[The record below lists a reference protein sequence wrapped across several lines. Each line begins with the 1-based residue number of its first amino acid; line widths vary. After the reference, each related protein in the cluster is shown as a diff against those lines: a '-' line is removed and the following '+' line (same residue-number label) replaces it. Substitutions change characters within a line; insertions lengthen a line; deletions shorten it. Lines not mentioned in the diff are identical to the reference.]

1 MKRNSLFK
9 YIFISTLATL
19 AIFVSACGKK
29 QMSAQE
35 INESIQAENQAK
47 KEKAEAEAKAL
58 AESEEAQKAE
68 DNEKFHVKSEA
79 EKKAEQQE
87 ELNKIL
93 KEQEQEE
100 INKIN
105 QLAEGNVPEDE
116 PGLVLIP
123 KAEDTNTETPSNPED
138 ITPYASSQENTSEEM
153 QAALDKLNENYDIY
167 DIFELENGAY
177 HTMVDA
183 IVNNQYESLDAVY
196 ADVDKTYANY
206 SKEIKDGLKAQLK
219 ETYDYWTAKHQE
231 IANQPRPWTEEELAE
246 DPDLAMFTRE
256 EVEAEMKRLNDLGF
270 QDIKLED

>member
-9 YIFISTLATL
+9 YLLISSLASL
-19 AIFVSACGKK
+19 SIFVSACGQKK
-29 QMSAQE
+29 MTAQE
-35 INESIQAENQAK
+35 INESIAQAKAQQEAAEKAIAESQAEQK
-47 KEKAEAEAKAL
+47 QKED
-58 AESEEAQKAE
+58 Q
-68 DNEKFHVKSEA
+68 EKFHVKSEA

-100 INKIN
+100 IDKIN
-105 QLAEGNVPEDE
+105 QLAEGKVPEDE

-123 KAEDTNTETPSNPED
+123 KSEDTNTETPSNPEG
-138 ITPYASSQENTSEEM
+138 ITPYASSQENNSEEM

-183 IVNNQYESLDAVY
+183 IVNNQYASLDAVY

-219 ETYDYWTAKHQE
+219 ETYDYWTTKNQE

-256 EVEAEMKRLNDLGF
+256 EVEAEMKRLEDLGC
-270 QDIKLED
+270 QQIKLED

>member
-9 YIFISTLATL
+9 YIFISSLFAFSILT
-19 AIFVSACGKK
+19 SACGQKP
-29 QMSAQE
+29 QMSAQQ

-47 KEKAEAEAKAL
+47 KEAEERALQESKAQQEAED
-58 AESEEAQKAE
+58 Q
-68 DNEKFHVKSEA
+68 EKFHVKSEE
-79 EKKAEQQE
+79 EKRQEQQE

-100 INKIN
+100 IEKIN
-105 QLAEGNVPEDE
+105 QLAEGKVPEDE

-123 KAEDTNTETPSNPED
+123 KSEDTNTETPSNPED

-206 SKEIKDGLKAQLK
+206 SEEIKDGLKAQLK
-219 ETYDYWTAKHQE
+219 ETYDYWEKKHEE

-256 EVEAEMKRLNDLGF
+256 EVEAEMERLRALGWN
-270 QDIKLED
+270 